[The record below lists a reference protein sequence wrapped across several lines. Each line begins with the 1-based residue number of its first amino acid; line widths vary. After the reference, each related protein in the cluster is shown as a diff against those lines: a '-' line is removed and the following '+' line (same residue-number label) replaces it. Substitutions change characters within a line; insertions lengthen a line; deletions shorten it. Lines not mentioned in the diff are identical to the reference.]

1 MQQASGSIADYPAPP
16 GNFLPPAATNP
27 RFVVNLCAST
37 TPVGL
42 VQPTHAG
49 LKRFTFFVSRRLEEG
64 RERFRLHMGYFDTQ
78 EEAEKILD
86 LVRDVYPGAWAG
98 AAPGI
103 RLRARAAAAA
113 AAEVAPAP
121 EPARKP
127 EVAATAVPVSAA
139 IAAPAA
145 VEPPAVVAAAPVAT
159 AAPVVNAAP
168 VMAAVPAA
176 PAAQPV
182 QPATVIQLELVPD
195 RPRAIPA
202 SIVDFESKQEQVGK
216 QEQGNKQEQESA
228 AAAARS
234 LSDVRAAINSL
245 DDVSGESSGVHTT
258 IAPTVAM
265 PAIVPTITRAAPPAA
280 LQTPVAVPSS
290 DATLEGP
297 AVLRLL
303 ETARPAPAAKARPIY
318 AQVGGERPATTTAT
332 AATEA
337 VQSAS
342 AAPRAEPALFA
353 VQLLWSV
360 QPIDVTRIPQLAIFS
375 AYTLYGAEGNR
386 DGRRWYGLRLGFF
399 TDAVS
404 AKQVAQY
411 VRSEFTSVS
420 VVPVSVRERA
430 RAGAATS
437 KPLPSL
443 SSAKNAGP
451 ELNFIEEVHT
461 DTATSGSRPALQ
473 LPEEPKQ
480 APAAKA
486 QPQLSPAVRAAIEA
500 VGVSKRAAPGGKR
513 VKLRVGQGMKPVSK
527 RPQKRELSLEET
539 LEILGASELQ
549 VDNGRGELINDS
561 SRRSA
566 KRAPQPTTPSGS
578 RFGRLIN
585 RLAERLGNG

>member
-1 MQQASGSIADYPAPP
+1 MQQASGSIANYPVPP
-16 GNFLPPAATNP
+16 GNFLPPAPTSP

-86 LVRDVYPGAWAG
+86 LVRDVYPAAWAG

-113 AAEVAPAP
+113 ATAAEPVSERAVERVLEPGVVAVAAPAP
-121 EPARKP
+121 L
-127 EVAATAVPVSAA
+127 S
-139 IAAPAA
+139 APA
-145 VEPPAVVAAAPVAT
+145 PAL
-159 AAPVVNAAP
+159 
-168 VMAAVPAA
+168 A

-182 QPATVIQLELVPD
+182 QAATVVQLELVPD

-202 SIVDFESKQEQVGK
+202 PIVDF
-216 QEQGNKQEQESA
+216 A
-228 AAAARS
+228 AAKNNENAVDAARS

-245 DDVSGESSGVHTT
+245 DEVSTQSSGVHTT

-265 PAIVPTITRAAPPAA
+265 PTIAPTIMRAAPAVALKTPLPVPA
-280 LQTPVAVPSS
+280 PVKATES
-290 DATLEGP
+290 TLEGP

-303 ETARPAPAAKARPIY
+303 EPARPATAAKPRPTY
-318 AQVGGERPATTTAT
+318 AQAGTQRQPV
-332 AATEA
+332 AATPPPE
-337 VQSAS
+337 
-342 AAPRAEPALFA
+342 APRAEPALFA

-360 QPIDVTRIPQLAIFS
+360 QPIDMTKIPQLAIFS

-420 VVPVSVRERA
+420 VVPVSVRERG

-437 KPLPSL
+437 KPLPAL
-443 SSAKNAGP
+443 STAKDLGP
-451 ELNFIEEVHT
+451 ELNFIEEVQS
-461 DTATSGSRPALQ
+461 DSATSGSRPALQ
-473 LPEEPKQ
+473 LPEETKRAQPG
-480 APAAKA
+480 KA
-486 QPQLSPAVRAAIEA
+486 QAEVSPALRAAIAA
-500 VGVSKRAAPGGKR
+500 VGVSKQPALGGKR

-566 KRAPQPTTPSGS
+566 KRAPQTAPNGS

-585 RLAERLGNG
+585 RLAERLGNT